1 MNIKK
6 NSGLAGIDIVIA
18 IIAIVIFTTLILALM
33 YNNAMENIKIVKET
47 LAMVYIT
54 EIFENIGIADFDEVT
69 AGNENNFI
77 PEEVNKNYEV
87 NLKIEDEFED
97 LEKQN
102 IIKKINIIIKYE
114 IGDKTYSCSAE
125 RLKAKE

>member
-77 PEEVNKNYEV
+77 PKEVNKNYEV